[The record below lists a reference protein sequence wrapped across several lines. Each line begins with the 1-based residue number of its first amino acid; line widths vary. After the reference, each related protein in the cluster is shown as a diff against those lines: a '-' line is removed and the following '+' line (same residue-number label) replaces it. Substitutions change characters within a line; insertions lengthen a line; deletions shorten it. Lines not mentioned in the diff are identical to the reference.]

1 MILGSVRSRK
11 RLGEISIAALL
22 VLMVWL
28 IQLALLSKFRF
39 GDVLC
44 NLPLT
49 MIIVW
54 GVTFGSPMPK
64 PTNDELRVSTLPAI
78 LVRQLLSGSPSGAII
93 GAFFAALAS
102 SVIPAYPFAYPIIGW
117 TAGYFSL
124 KNFNQAAFLCIPL
137 VLLLSFLGEILMAV
151 QLSLMGRHE
160 VFSHLVM
167 ISFPEALLN
176 ALIAPVLFFPMRGW
190 FEFSRWRHM
199 STE

>member
-1 MILGSVRSRK
+1 MILGSARSRK
-11 RLGEISIAALL
+11 RLGEISIAAVL
-22 VLMVWL
+22 VLVVWL

-64 PTNDELRVSTLPAI
+64 PTNDELRVSTLGAI
-78 LVRQLLSGSPSGAII
+78 LVRQMLSGSPSGAII

-117 TAGYFSL
+117 IAGYFSL

-137 VLLLSFLGEILMAV
+137 VFLLSFLGEIIMAV
-151 QLSLMGRHE
+151 QLSLVGRHE
-160 VFSHLVM
+160 VFSHLAM